1 VDRHDPENRDF
12 VHPDPIGWT
21 ADNRGP
27 ILAALYTILL
37 GNPIEANRAAE
48 TRFKGWHRL
57 VGSAVEHASAQYL
70 ERAASGAMGERAVKV
85 AGVATVPVRFRDLFL
100 AQEAEEEESVDL
112 GAALV
117 ALTQMVWPVK
127 KELPPAGLPPPP
139 DYNWTPEYRVWK
151 KQHGKAWEKWKK
163 TVKNEPQ
170 IGGSFVAVDL
180 AQQMNDGT
188 MGGNG
193 ARVRVLREFLFPV
206 APKGVQIAAEVSA
219 GAVGKRLSNYLG
231 NPVRSGD
238 QTLVLRAAAAT
249 TGPLKGTLIYQVDEI

>member
-1 VDRHDPENRDF
+1 M
-12 VHPDPIGWT
+12 HPDPIGWT

-127 KELPPAGLPPPP
+127 RELPPAGLLPAAGSRRLDPR
-139 DYNWTPEYRVWK
+139 NIGCGRSNARQGMGEC
-151 KQHGKAWEKWKK
+151 WKK
-163 TVKNEPQ
+163 TVTNEPQ
-170 IGGSFVAVDL
+170 IGGSFVAGPSWL
-180 AQQMNDGT
+180 QQMPRRWD
-188 MGGNG
+188 
-193 ARVRVLREFLFPV
+193 
-206 APKGVQIAAEVSA
+206 
-219 GAVGKRLSNYLG
+219 
-231 NPVRSGD
+231 
-238 QTLVLRAAAAT
+238 
-249 TGPLKGTLIYQVDEI
+249 